1 MKKTIYLLL
10 CTIAIVLTTMVVL
23 SQNDKNC
30 IVSGKVVESSSKEV
44 IDNALVTVS
53 KKGVVIAKTFVN
65 QDGSF
70 KLKNLPSEVLEFT
83 IQNVAY
89 NCYSKTVNLK
99 DVRNMNIGNVGLELM
114 DTILDELIIEVKRKI

>member
-1 MKKTIYLLL
+1 MKKTIYLFL
-10 CTIAIVLTTMVVL
+10 CTIAIALTTMVVL
-23 SQNDKNC
+23 SHNDKNC
-30 IVSGKVVESSSKEV
+30 TVSGKVVESSSKEV

-99 DVRNMNIGNVGLELM
+99 NVRNMNIGNVGLELM
-114 DTILDELIIEVKRKI
+114 DTVLDELIIEVKRKI

>member
-1 MKKTIYLLL
+1 MKKTFYLLL

-30 IVSGKVVESSSKEV
+30 TVSGKVVESSSKEV

-114 DTILDELIIEVKRKI
+114 DTVLDELIIEVKRKI